1 MKILI
6 FNGAVRKNGDTAQ
19 LLQILTEQ
27 LQGHEI
33 DTVYCDDKK
42 ISPCV
47 DCRFCWKNP
56 SCALKDGMQEIYRKI
71 DDADWIILASPVHF
85 DEISGSLM
93 QVMSRLQM
101 YCMARMMRKEEL
113 MQDRKRKGAAILVA
127 GGPGKA
133 EPAHRMMKVLL
144 HTMHASDEV
153 IIHCKGTDRKAVQEN
168 ESIMD
173 ELKQLAGRI
182 NQGD

>member
-6 FNGAVRKNGDTAQ
+6 FNGAIRNNGDTAQ

-33 DTVYCDDKK
+33 FTVNCDDKN

-56 SCALKDGMQEIYRKI
+56 ACALKDRMQEVYQKI
-71 DDADWIILASPVHF
+71 DEADWIILASPVHF

-113 MQDRKRKGAAILVA
+113 MQDRKRKGAAILAA

-144 HTMHASDEV
+144 HTMHASDET
-153 IIHCKGTDRKAVQEN
+153 IIHCKGTDRKAVQNN
-168 ESIMD
+168 EAVV
-173 ELKQLAGRI
+173 EQLHQLAERI
-182 NQGD
+182 NLGE

>member
-1 MKILI
+1 MKVLI
-6 FNGAVRKNGDTAQ
+6 FNGAIRKNGDTAQ

-27 LQGHEI
+27 LQGHEVH
-33 DTVYCDDKK
+33 TVYCDDKN
-42 ISPCV
+42 ISACV
-47 DCRFCWKNP
+47 DCRFCWKKP
-56 SCALKDGMQEIYRKI
+56 ECAIKDGMQEIYRKI
-71 DDADWIILASPVHF
+71 DEADWIIMASPVHF

-101 YCMARMMRKEEL
+101 YCMARMMRKEEV
-113 MQDRKRKGAAILVA
+113 MQDRKRKGAAILAA

-168 ESIMD
+168 EVVI
-173 ELKQLAGRI
+173 EQLRQLAAQI
-182 NQGD
+182 NQED

>member
-6 FNGAVRKNGDTAQ
+6 FNGAIRKNGDTAQ

-27 LQGHEI
+27 LPGHEI
-33 DTVYCDDKK
+33 NTVHCDDPS

-56 SCALKDGMQEIYRKI
+56 ACALKDGMQEVYRKI
-71 DDADWIILASPVHF
+71 EEADWIILASPVHF

-93 QVMSRLQM
+93 LVMSRLQM
-101 YCMARMMRKEEL
+101 YCMARMMRKEEI
-113 MQDRKRKGAAILVA
+113 MQEKVRHGAAILAA

-144 HTMHASDEV
+144 HTMHASDDC
-153 IIHCKGTDRKAVQEN
+153 IIHCKGTDRKAVQDN
-168 ESIMD
+168 EAVV
-173 ELKQLAGRI
+173 EQLRQLAERI
-182 NQGD
+182 NQGE

>member
-6 FNGAVRKNGDTAQ
+6 FNGAIRKNGDTAQ
-19 LLQILTEQ
+19 LLEILTAQ

-33 DTVYCDDKK
+33 HTVRCDDPDL
-42 ISPCV
+42 SPCV

-56 SCALKDGMQEIYRKI
+56 ACAIKDGMQEIYRKI
-71 DDADWIILASPVHF
+71 DEADWIILASPVHF

-101 YCMARMMRKEEL
+101 YCMARMMRKDEL
-113 MQDRKRKGAAILVA
+113 MQNKQRKGAAVLAA

-144 HTMHASDEV
+144 HTMHASDEC
-153 IIHCKGTDRKAVQEN
+153 IIHCKGTDRKSVQEN
-168 ESIMD
+168 TAILE
-173 ELKQLAGRI
+173 ELKQLAEKI
-182 NQGD
+182 NQEG

>member
-1 MKILI
+1 MKVLI
-6 FNGAVRKNGDTAQ
+6 FNGAIRKNGDTAQ

-27 LQGHEI
+27 LQGHEVH
-33 DTVYCDDKK
+33 TVHCDDKN

-47 DCRFCWKNP
+47 DCRFCWKKP
-56 SCALKDGMQEIYRKI
+56 ECAIKDGMQEIYKKI
-71 DDADWIILASPVHF
+71 DEADWIIMASPVHF

-101 YCMARMMRKEEL
+101 YCMARMMRKEEV
-113 MQDRKRKGAAILVA
+113 MQERKRKGAAILAA

-168 ESIMD
+168 EVVI
-173 ELKQLAGRI
+173 EQLRQLAAQI
-182 NQGD
+182 NQED

>member
-1 MKILI
+1 MKVLI
-6 FNGAVRKNGDTAQ
+6 FNGAICKNGDTAQ

-27 LQGHEI
+27 LQGHEVH
-33 DTVYCDDKK
+33 TVYCDDKN

-47 DCRFCWKNP
+47 DCRFCWKKP
-56 SCALKDGMQEIYRKI
+56 ECAIKDGMQEIYKKI
-71 DDADWIILASPVHF
+71 DEADWIIMASPVHF

-101 YCMARMMRKEEL
+101 YCMARMMRKEEV
-113 MQDRKRKGAAILVA
+113 MQDRKRKGAAILAA

-168 ESIMD
+168 EVVI
-173 ELKQLAGRI
+173 EQLRQLAAQI
-182 NQGD
+182 NQED

>member
-1 MKILI
+1 MKVLI
-6 FNGAVRKNGDTAQ
+6 FNGAIRKNGDTAQ

-27 LQGHEI
+27 LQGHEVH
-33 DTVYCDDKK
+33 TVHCDDKN

-47 DCRFCWKNP
+47 DCRFCWKKP
-56 SCALKDGMQEIYRKI
+56 ECAIKDGMQEIYKKI
-71 DDADWIILASPVHF
+71 DEADWIIMASPVHF

-101 YCMARMMRKEEL
+101 YCMARMMRKEEV
-113 MQDRKRKGAAILVA
+113 MQDRKRKGAAILAA

-168 ESIMD
+168 EVVI
-173 ELKQLAGRI
+173 EQLRQLAAQI
-182 NQGD
+182 NLED

>member
-1 MKILI
+1 MKVLI
-6 FNGAVRKNGDTAQ
+6 FNGAIRKNGDTAQ

-27 LQGHEI
+27 LQEHEVH
-33 DTVYCDDKK
+33 TVHCDDKN

-47 DCRFCWKNP
+47 DCRFCWKKP
-56 SCALKDGMQEIYRKI
+56 ECAIKDGMQEIYKKI
-71 DDADWIILASPVHF
+71 DEADWIIMASPVHF

-101 YCMARMMRKEEL
+101 YCMARMMRKEEV
-113 MQDRKRKGAAILVA
+113 MQDRKRKGAAILAA

-168 ESIMD
+168 EVVI
-173 ELKQLAGRI
+173 EQLRQLAAQI
-182 NQGD
+182 NQVD

>member
-1 MKILI
+1 MKVLI
-6 FNGAVRKNGDTAQ
+6 FNGAIRKNGDTAQ

-27 LQGHEI
+27 LQGHEVHI
-33 DTVYCDDKK
+33 VYCDDKN

-47 DCRFCWKNP
+47 DCRFCWKKP
-56 SCALKDGMQEIYRKI
+56 ECAIKDGMQEIYRKI
-71 DDADWIILASPVHF
+71 DEADWIIMASPVHF

-101 YCMARMMRKEEL
+101 YCMARMMRKEEV
-113 MQDRKRKGAAILVA
+113 MQERKRKGAAILAA

-168 ESIMD
+168 EVVI
-173 ELKQLAGRI
+173 EQLRQLAAQI
-182 NQGD
+182 NQED

>member
-1 MKILI
+1 MKVLI
-6 FNGAVRKNGDTAQ
+6 FNGAIRKNGDTAQ

-27 LQGHEI
+27 LQGHEVH
-33 DTVYCDDKK
+33 TVHCDDKN

-47 DCRFCWKNP
+47 DCRFCWKKP
-56 SCALKDGMQEIYRKI
+56 ECAIKDGMQEIYKKI
-71 DDADWIILASPVHF
+71 DEADWIIMASPVHF

-101 YCMARMMRKEEL
+101 YCMARMMRKEEV
-113 MQDRKRKGAAILVA
+113 MQDRKRKGAAILAA

-153 IIHCKGTDRKAVQEN
+153 IVHCKGTDRKAVQEN
-168 ESIMD
+168 EVVI
-173 ELKQLAGRI
+173 EQLRQLAVQI
-182 NQGD
+182 NQED